1 MEVQCLRN
9 LKGDTME
16 ELLMLLGQGNPGAL
30 NILMRLDLE
39 HLTLLAD
46 KGIYGSDIWVLY
58 KDKCG
63 EDLDKFKAKLSE

>member
-1 MEVQCLRN
+1 ME
-9 LKGDTME
+9 T
-16 ELLMLLGQGNPGAL
+16 LLILLGQGNIGAL
-30 NILMRLDLE
+30 DILTKLDLK

-63 EDLDKFKAKLSE
+63 EDLDKFKAKLEEEDKWAFELESKV

>member
-39 HLTLLAD
+39 HLTLLSD
-46 KGIYGSDIWVLY
+46 KGIYGSAIWCLY
-58 KDKCG
+58 KDECQ
-63 EDLDKFKAKLSE
+63 